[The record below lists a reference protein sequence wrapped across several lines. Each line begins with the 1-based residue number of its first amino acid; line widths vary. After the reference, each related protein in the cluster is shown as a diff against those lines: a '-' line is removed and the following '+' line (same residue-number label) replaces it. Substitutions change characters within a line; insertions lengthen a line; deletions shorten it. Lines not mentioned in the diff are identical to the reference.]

1 MLKKLFKIIRFTF
14 IGIVWSCLFLIFT
27 NNLIFHVWNFNFM
40 SAHSWQT
47 IIRFWN
53 SGGVI
58 KSSADY
64 LFLTVLFSL
73 PFIWIFGWRYL
84 LKRNYLELLLY
95 PINSYNRYVIKK
107 YGQSSK
113 RIVLRNI
120 KSSQKMIE
128 EIKTQL
134 ESIKPEKNKEVT
146 SIRGSVNQKI
156 QELNKK

>member
-1 MLKKLFKIIRFTF
+1 MKKIIKTFKFAF
-14 IGIVWSCLFLIFT
+14 IGIIWSYLFLLISS
-27 NNLIFHVWNFNFM
+27 NLIFHIWNFNFM
-40 SAHSWQT
+40 NAHSWQV
-47 IIRFWN
+47 IAHFWN

-64 LFLTVLFSL
+64 IFLGTLCSL
-73 PFIWIFGWRYL
+73 PLIWIWGWCYF
-84 LKRNYLELLLY
+84 LKVNYLEILLY

-120 KSSQKMIE
+120 KSSQKIIE

-134 ESIKPEKNKEVT
+134 ESIKPEKNKEVL
-146 SIRGSVNQKI
+146 SIRNTVNQKI
-156 QELNKK
+156 QNLNKK

>member
-1 MLKKLFKIIRFTF
+1 
-14 IGIVWSCLFLIFT
+14 
-27 NNLIFHVWNFNFM
+27 M

-53 SGGVI
+53 SGGII

-64 LFLTVLFSL
+64 MFLGTLCAL
-73 PFIWIFGWRYL
+73 PFAWIWGWHYL
-84 LKRNYLELLLY
+84 LKRNYLEILLY

-120 KSSQKMIE
+120 KSSQKIID
-128 EIKTQL
+128 EIKNQL
-134 ESIKPEKNKEVT
+134 ESIKPEKNKEVLG
-146 SIRGSVNQKI
+146 IRNTVNQKI
-156 QELNKK
+156 KELNKN